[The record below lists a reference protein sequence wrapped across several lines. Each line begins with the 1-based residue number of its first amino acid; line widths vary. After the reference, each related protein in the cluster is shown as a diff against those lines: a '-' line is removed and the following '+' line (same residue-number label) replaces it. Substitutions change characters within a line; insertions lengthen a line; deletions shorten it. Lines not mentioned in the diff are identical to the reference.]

1 MQMSCSCIA
10 EVSAAWLGTLLDVID
25 LLPTDIIKKD
35 VSSFFLFVFQ
45 SLSFILSMNKG
56 TSHDF
61 DRSSSSDV
69 FFCFPITLH

>member
-45 SLSFILSMNKG
+45 VFQSLSFILSVNKG
-56 TSHDF
+56 TIHDF
-61 DRSSSSDV
+61 DRSSSSVV
-69 FFCFPITLH
+69 FFVSLH